1 MWEEFATE
9 VESILGSPA
18 GDDSIYGFINNS
30 INLLDSMF
38 WSITSDDMRRENCL
52 HIAANV
58 YKLYQLYKGGEGCDA
73 NTVTAEP
80 STS

>member
-1 MWEEFATE
+1 VWEEFIGETKRLVE
-9 VESILGSPA
+9 LRPSNVNHIKRICESI
-18 GDDSIYGFINNS
+18 NV
-30 INLLDSMF
+30 LDSML
-38 WSITSDDMRRENCL
+38 SADRPDHISREDCL
-52 HIAANV
+52 HIAANA